1 MNSIILDD
9 EMLAC
14 TIPYGCQKTWYL
26 SLVHGI
32 FWSGTLIIYI
42 TSDFG
47 LVYHIVGPTGGK
59 GDQQTRDA
67 ILTYNYTKRLVD
79 EWGHK

>member
-1 MNSIILDD
+1 MNLDD

-32 FWSGTLIIYI
+32 FWSGTLKLYI

-47 LVYHIVGPTGGK
+47 LVYHVVGPTGGK
-59 GDQQTRDA
+59 MGKGAQQTHDA
-67 ILTYNYTKRLVD
+67 ILTITVLKN
-79 EWGHK
+79 